1 MDRKITG
8 TLALVLI
15 VVGSVF
21 GIQLWRGTKST
32 PELSYDVIETRGC
45 CHCGQEALSVE
56 ERTHTVQFSQE
67 LVVWS
72 GAENWIILKL
82 EKDGR
87 NFTIWEIYN
96 STII

>member
-8 TLALVLI
+8 TLPLVLI

-32 PELSYDVIETRGC
+32 PELSYDVIETREC

-72 GAENWIILKL
+72 GAEN
-82 EKDGR
+82 
-87 NFTIWEIYN
+87 
-96 STII
+96 